1 MPDKYKKAAVITGD
15 VIGSTKLTPVR
26 RRKLQNLIK
35 KFIESTSDKF
45 PDFKA
50 EQFRGDSIQAILTR
64 HLSLA
69 LLASLTMQTNLI
81 SHGFGI
87 RLSIGIG
94 EISFKSKNVITSDGS
109 AFQVSGTMIDEIK
122 KRNEYISVAS
132 TFDNFNKEWTV
143 HSATLNYILE
153 RLTIQQAQAVYLQMQ
168 NLTQEEIAIK
178 LKISQPSVH
187 QRLQAAG
194 WPVINRIL
202 QRFTTAVS
210 SL

>member
-1 MPDKYKKAAVITGD
+1 MADKYKKAAVITGD
-15 VIGSTKLTPVR
+15 VIGSTKLTSVR
-26 RRKLQNLIK
+26 RKKLQNLLK
-35 KFIESTSDKF
+35 KFIEVTSGKF

-64 HLSLA
+64 HHPSALLTALA
-69 LLASLTMQTNLI
+69 LQTNLI
-81 SHGFGI
+81 SHDFGI
-87 RLSIGIG
+87 RLSIGLG
-94 EISFKSKNVITSDGS
+94 EISFRSNNIITSDGS
-109 AFQVSGTMIDEIK
+109 AFQVSGALIDDIK
-122 KRNEYISVAS
+122 KRNEYISIAS
-132 TFDNFNKEWTV
+132 TIDNFNKEWYV

-153 RLTIQQAQAVYLQMQ
+153 RLTMQQAQAVYLQLQ
-168 NLTQEEIAIK
+168 NLTQEEIAAK